1 MSKNNGIYYDLE
13 AINNYIFGDE
23 EERSSSVEITEVQG
37 MNAETNEMVTVQKTI
52 REVKE
57 SNDMTNKQTIRYDMI
72 KLFIDM
78 LNEPGETD
86 VLSLT
91 QGQQAIMNTMLNY
104 GLAKKIENYDNRER

>member
-1 MSKNNGIYYDLE
+1 MDKNKGIYYDLD

-23 EERSSSVEITEVQG
+23 EERTSSVEITEVQG
-37 MNAETNEMVTVQKTI
+37 VNADTNEMVTVQKTI

-78 LNEPGETD
+78 LNEPGED
-86 VLSLT
+86 GVLNFS
-91 QGQQAIMNTMLNY
+91 QGQQIIMNTMLNY
-104 GLAKKIENYDNRER
+104 GLAKTVE